1 MARTPVARKA
11 AARKTPEKPP
21 QYSHRYCNARR
32 TAHGAR
38 RTVPREFG
46 PGMSADRARAI
57 NVLSDKWVNGTEP
70 SCYFFDQ
77 PTDGENANF
86 ADGSTPDDNA
96 AA

>member
-1 MARTPVARKA
+1 M
-11 AARKTPEKPP
+11 
-21 QYSHRYCNARR
+21 
-32 TAHGAR
+32 
-38 RTVPREFG
+38 
-46 PGMSADRARAI
+46 
-57 NVLSDKWVNGTEP
+57 LSDKWVNGTEP